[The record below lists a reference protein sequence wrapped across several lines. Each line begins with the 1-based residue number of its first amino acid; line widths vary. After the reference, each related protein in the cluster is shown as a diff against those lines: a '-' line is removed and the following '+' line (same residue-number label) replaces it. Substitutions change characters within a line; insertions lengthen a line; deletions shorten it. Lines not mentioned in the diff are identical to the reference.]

1 MGRVNTP
8 HQSVSERNS
17 LEILFK
23 NSNKHSLQK
32 RCQTILLKLDGRTSK
47 DVCKIVGMSN
57 TSVNS
62 WLNRYK
68 LKGISGLDIKPGR
81 GCKPKREKDE
91 KEILASTKRH
101 RQRLATAKAEWKF
114 NNEKSVIR
122 DTFRRFLK
130 VLADDT
136 SEAERR
142 P

>member
-8 HQSVSERNS
+8 HLSVSERNS

-68 LKGISGLDIKPGR
+68 LKGISGLDTKPGR

-91 KEILASTKRH
+91 EEILASARRH

-114 NNEKSVIR
+114 NNGKSVSR

-136 SEAERR
+136 S
-142 P
+142 